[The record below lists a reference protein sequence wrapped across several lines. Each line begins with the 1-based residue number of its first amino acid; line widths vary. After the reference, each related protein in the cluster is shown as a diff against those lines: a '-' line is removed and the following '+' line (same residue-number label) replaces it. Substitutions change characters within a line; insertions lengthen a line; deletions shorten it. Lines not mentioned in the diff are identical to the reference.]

1 MATPHVPEMTTCP
14 NCRARAPASRRYCDQ
29 CGTPLR
35 PSAPPPERLTCPRCG
50 LVSRPGAQYCGRCGT
65 QLTPPSLED
74 TQPIPVIRS
83 RREHSPATVKA
94 SASKASVAQTYAVS
108 QAKPMESPVAAPT
121 AQATPVPA
129 TALPQPAAKGS
140 VAAGG
145 FAGLVCFLDG
155 LLLLGVAVTQL
166 ASGGLG
172 TLVGLWNIAVTAAYM
187 VTAMGLA
194 SRKEWGY
201 RWGLGLALVNIGLLF
216 SQAAFWGAVG
226 ASEDALYPL
235 FILIVGDLVLA
246 GTLLAVKNA
255 AVPSPQ
261 PEEIITPPALVAE
274 LDKAL
279 RKGARVPASPEHIP
293 VQASLREPA
302 VTMRQ
307 GLITPEERDLLV
319 AVRKAFIADQSKRRL
334 VQVRTDLEIEGEHID
349 LITRDWSN
357 TVFTL
362 GRVPSQIHIYL
373 FRPVVDEDL
382 VKWMKRTVWKKEG
395 GYTAIITIA
404 ASQRALE
411 TGGGGLFDAGK
422 VGVYALRDGAK
433 CKKRSAR
440 NVVSVFEKWYKKYK
454 KGRQR

>member
-1 MATPHVPEMTTCP
+1 MAPKTKPAETPAV
-14 NCRARAPASRRYCDQ
+14 APA
-29 CGTPLR
+29 G
-35 PSAPPPERLTCPRCG
+35 
-50 LVSRPGAQYCGRCGT
+50 
-65 QLTPPSLED
+65 
-74 TQPIPVIRS
+74 
-83 RREHSPATVKA
+83 
-94 SASKASVAQTYAVS
+94 
-108 QAKPMESPVAAPT
+108 
-121 AQATPVPA
+121 QATPAPTVTP
-129 TALPQPAAKGS
+129 PQPAAKGS
-140 VAAGG
+140 AAAGG

-201 RWGLGLALVNIGLLF
+201 RWGLGLAVVNIGLLF

-226 ASEDALYPL
+226 ASEEALYPL

-246 GTLLAVKNA
+246 GTLLAVKNT
-255 AVPSPQ
+255 AVPPPQ
-261 PEEIITPPALVAE
+261 PEEITTPPTLVAE

-279 RKGARVPASPEHIP
+279 RKGARVPASPENIP
-293 VQASLREPA
+293 LQASPREPA
-302 VTMRQ
+302 VAMRQ

-319 AVRKAFIADQSKRRL
+319 AIRKAFIADQSKRRL
-334 VQVRTDLEIEGEHID
+334 VQARTDLEIEGEHVD

-362 GRVPSQIHIYL
+362 GNVPSQIHIYL
-373 FRPVVDEDL
+373 FRPLVDEDL
-382 VKWMKRTVWKKEG
+382 VKWMRRTVWKKEC

-404 ASQRALE
+404 ASQQALE
-411 TGGGGLFDAGK
+411 TGGGGLFDAGT

-440 NVVSVFEKWYKKYK
+440 NVVTVFEKWYKKYR
-454 KGRQR
+454 KGR